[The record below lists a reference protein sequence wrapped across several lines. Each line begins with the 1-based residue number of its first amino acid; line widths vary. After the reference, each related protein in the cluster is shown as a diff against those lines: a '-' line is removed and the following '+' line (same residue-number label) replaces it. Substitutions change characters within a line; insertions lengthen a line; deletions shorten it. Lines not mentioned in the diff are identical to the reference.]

1 MSANNLRPA
10 GEVLL
15 EMEPLLFELVQ
26 DHEIQK
32 GELLALISA
41 WVDIHYAGAIEEY
54 EDDTHPIFFY
64 GSPEQLRKIADKI

>member
-1 MSANNLRPA
+1 MSLRPA

-32 GELLALISA
+32 GELLALISR
-41 WVDIHYAGAIEEY
+41 WVDIHYPSAIEVY
-54 EDDTHPIFFY
+54 EDDSVPVEFY
-64 GSPEQLRKIADKI
+64 GSAEQLRKIADKI